1 MRRRNFMILASGVV
15 MRPLAAL
22 SQPTKLPIVGFLG
35 TGSSKSDAFRAE
47 AAAKG
52 LKEAGFIEGR
62 NVLFEFRWAED
73 HTERLPALATELV
86 NLGSAAIV
94 AIGGN
99 VTAFAAKSATTTIPI
114 VFAVGGDPVKLGL
127 VASLNRPGGNITGV
141 SFLANTLLVKQFE
154 VVHESVPKTGPM
166 GFLLNGANP
175 NAETDA
181 KNVLAAAAGV
191 GRQLLI
197 VKASSEGE
205 LSVAFDALV
214 QKGAGAVIVG
224 ADPFFTSQR
233 QNLIEMAAR
242 RKMPA
247 IFPVREYALAGG
259 LMSYGASVA
268 EAHRIAGNYAGRIL
282 KGEKASDLPVQQST
296 KVELVVNLRVAKA
309 LDLVIP
315 PHVIG
320 RADEVIE

>member
-1 MRRRNFMILASGVV
+1 
-15 MRPLAAL
+15 
-22 SQPTKLPIVGFLG
+22 
-35 TGSSKSDAFRAE
+35 
-47 AAAKG
+47 
-52 LKEAGFIEGR
+52 
-62 NVLFEFRWAED
+62 
-73 HTERLPALATELV
+73 
-86 NLGSAAIV
+86 
-94 AIGGN
+94 
-99 VTAFAAKSATTTIPI
+99 
-114 VFAVGGDPVKLGL
+114 
-127 VASLNRPGGNITGV
+127 
-141 SFLANTLLVKQFE
+141 
-154 VVHESVPKTGPM
+154 
-166 GFLLNGANP
+166 
-175 NAETDA
+175 
-181 KNVLAAAAGV
+181 
-191 GRQLLI
+191 

-233 QNLIEMAAR
+233 QNLIEIAAR